1 MARILVVEPDRRL
14 RQFIAGI
21 LADFG
26 HRVEQCDDART
37 AGRWLRRAEFDVL
50 ATDLVLADRDGVAFP
65 TVADG
70 LPVLTFSGS
79 RFSPEDE
86 KHQQP
91 ARLRDKPFRFADLT
105 ALVSAIFLLAAQHPG
120 VGGN

>member
-37 AGRWLRRAEFDVL
+37 AGRWLDRAEFDVM
-50 ATDLVLADRDGVAFP
+50 ATDLVLADGDGVAFP
-65 TVADG
+65 SVAAG
-70 LPVLTFSGS
+70 LPVLTFSGR
-79 RFSPEDE
+79 RFRPDDA
-86 KHQQP
+86 KHERP

-105 ALVSAIFLLAAQHPG
+105 ALVSAILFVAAQNPG